1 MKMQEQNRC
10 GCQGSLA
17 AYAARRFAECRDV
30 LDSLPEYPSGDLLK
44 FRPKALALSIV
55 DFMLPAEDR
64 NLQG

>member
-1 MKMQEQNRC
+1 MF
-10 GCQGSLA
+10 SIL
-17 AYAARRFAECRDV
+17 CRNIQAGF
-30 LDSLPEYPSGDLLK
+30 PSGDLLK